1 MSTESLLSG
10 ADAYTTPAEV
20 VTAPD
25 NDVPEATPTIVS
37 SAIGSFVLSFN
48 TVKGGC

>member
-20 VTAPD
+20 ADTPQTDA
-25 NDVPEATPTIVS
+25 PEATPTILI
-37 SAIGSFVLSFN
+37 SAIASA
-48 TVKGGC
+48 GGGAMTAKYGC